1 MIGELHII
9 SDLSAFFLRLD
20 YSFLSSWA
28 IKMGEFSLTE
38 HWVLNLVIFT
48 GVCSSRF
55 PKKREENL
63 ISVSSVCHLQTALYH
78 EKLESFKVKDT

>member
-9 SDLSAFFLRLD
+9 SDWFAFFLRLD

-38 HWVLNLVIFT
+38 HWVLNLLIFT